1 MDKKMLDIYSDF
13 LFANLSQAT
22 ATSFSDALDGRLSH
36 DKFTRFLSAD
46 SYTSKTLW
54 ENIKVNIRVADDD
67 RKAVL
72 SFDDSIIEK
81 PYTKE
86 NDINCWHY
94 SHAKGRCV
102 KGMNLLTALAS
113 YPDADIPCAYEIIE
127 KPIQYCDL
135 ETRRKKRKSMVS
147 KNMLMR
153 EMFKTS
159 LKNINFDYVLA
170 DNWFCCG
177 ETLELINSSNKKFIF
192 GIKSNRIIY
201 KSMEDREKG
210 NGVKL
215 SEFDLEEGD
224 VVPVF
229 LNLLDFRV
237 RIMKKVFTN
246 ENGSQGT
253 LYLVTNDV
261 DLTAENLYITY
272 QRRWKIEVYHKSLK
286 NNVSIA
292 KSPTKTVRTQSNHLF
307 ASIYAFAKLESVKVR
322 TNMNHFAL
330 KRKIQIEALKASKK
344 EIERINKMAKVT

>member
-1 MDKKMLDIYSDF
+1 MDKKILDVYSDF
-13 LFANLSQAT
+13 LFANFAQAT
-22 ATSFSDALDGRLSH
+22 ATSFSDALDGRISH
-36 DKFTRFLSAD
+36 DKFSRFLREED
-46 SYTSKTLW
+46 YTSTTLW
-54 ENIKVNIRVADDD
+54 KNIKTDIRVADNDD
-67 RKAVL
+67 KAVL
-72 SFDDSIIEK
+72 SFDDSIVEK

-86 NDINCWHY
+86 NSINCWHY

-127 KPIQYCDL
+127 KPIEYSDL
-135 ETRRKKRKSMVS
+135 ETKKRRRKSVVT
-147 KNMLMR
+147 KNELMR
-153 EMFKTS
+153 KMFKSS

-177 ETLELINSSNKKFIF
+177 ETLELINDSKKKFIF

-201 KSMEDREKG
+201 KSIEDREKG

-224 VVPVF
+224 IVPVF
-229 LNLLDFRV
+229 LNLLGFQV

-253 LYLVTNDV
+253 LYLVTNDADSTAK
-261 DLTAENLYITY
+261 DLYSTY
-272 QRRWKIEVYHKSLK
+272 QRRWKIEGYHKSLK

-307 ASIYAFAKLESVKVR
+307 ASIYAFAKLEAVKVR

-330 KRKIQIEALKASKK
+330 KRKIQIEALKASQR
-344 EIERINKMAKVT
+344 EIKRIKKMAKVA